1 MCFSCGGAHHTSC
14 CFKVSTNIYG
24 KSKTGNAQEA
34 PSATRTLTTIPKKE
48 NHGENAYRRAQKAH
62 SQVNATTETSEL
74 GSSDDARVESAILQ
88 HEATTNKSTRTHPCL
103 PVGELTI
110 VDTDTRALV
119 KVHVLLDTGA
129 ELSFIDSSLAN
140 RLHLPVQDTKEVQL
154 ATFGSQEV
162 KRIRCN
168 RVHIDVWDAE
178 GNPHNLE
185 LLTHNVLTRSL
196 ETPELSVDDR
206 EFIRS
211 LNLPMTWRNDNKKLT
226 PSILLGCDQLWSFV
240 QTNEPSIPLPSGM
253 HILPTKMG
261 YLVSGRPKLENKN
274 VFQVSQQL
282 QDEAKEWEKLWSMD
296 LIQQYT
302 ISSTGNKIPQE
313 EDKENMGNGIDK
325 DKITL
330 TPDRY
335 IQKVDQIASEIGDEL
350 VQILEIVPD
359 QNNSCPQGKNT
370 MEVQAKENDEMTK
383 RAVTSA
389 SPPFMIHFVGSPH
402 FFTDRKS
409 FSKEYGKTNMA
420 GIKGYP
426 QVREPNG

>member
-1 MCFSCGGAHHTSC
+1 M
-14 CFKVSTNIYG
+14 
-24 KSKTGNAQEA
+24 
-34 PSATRTLTTIPKKE
+34 PKKG
-48 NHGENAYRRAQKAH
+48 NHGENAYRGAQKAH

-74 GSSDDARVESAILQ
+74 GCLDNARVESAILHHQ
-88 HEATTNKSTRTHPCL
+88 ATTNKSTRTHPCL

-110 VDTDTRALV
+110 VDTDTKALV

-129 ELSFIDSSLAN
+129 ELSFIDSCLAN

-178 GNPHNLE
+178 EACNPHNLE

-196 ETPELSVDDR
+196 ETPEPSVDDR

-253 HILPTKMG
+253 HILPTTNEPSIPLPSGMHILPTKMG

-282 QDEAKEWEKLWSMD
+282 QD
-296 LIQQYT
+296 
-302 ISSTGNKIPQE
+302 
-313 EDKENMGNGIDK
+313 
-325 DKITL
+325 
-330 TPDRY
+330 
-335 IQKVDQIASEIGDEL
+335 
-350 VQILEIVPD
+350 
-359 QNNSCPQGKNT
+359 
-370 MEVQAKENDEMTK
+370 
-383 RAVTSA
+383 
-389 SPPFMIHFVGSPH
+389 
-402 FFTDRKS
+402 
-409 FSKEYGKTNMA
+409 
-420 GIKGYP
+420 
-426 QVREPNG
+426 